1 MQFSQWFD
9 GQLPIIL
16 KIKLWG
22 DDGGGWG
29 RRWWSFGELGI
40 RQHRLILAVENQ
52 SPSRICQTCRR
63 HTNATTAAAASAY
76 PSMMLSSLLFSSLLF
91 SSLLFSSPI
100 TIPTPCSRACFAHVY
115 ARLLSRHA
123 RLSGRQSLS
132 HGLSTVNKGDLS
144 AWIPKAG

>member
-1 MQFSQWFD
+1 MIY

-91 SSLLFSSPI
+91 SSLLFSSLRPSPFLLRARVRVSH
-100 TIPTPCSRACFAHVY
+100 TCMLAYCRDTHGYPDGSRSRTVY
-115 ARLLSRHA
+115 PQSIKATCQHEYQKR
-123 RLSGRQSLS
+123 GR
-132 HGLSTVNKGDLS
+132 
-144 AWIPKAG
+144 